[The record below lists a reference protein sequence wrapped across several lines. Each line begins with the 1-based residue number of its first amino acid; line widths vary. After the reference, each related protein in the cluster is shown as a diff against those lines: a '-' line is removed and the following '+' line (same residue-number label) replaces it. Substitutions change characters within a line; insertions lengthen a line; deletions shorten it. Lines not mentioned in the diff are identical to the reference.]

1 MVRWRLLVFTLLQF
15 KVCSNR
21 CLNSLF
27 HFCTVC
33 ATCTTLGVARYHTNR
48 VSGVNEYFL
57 HVDHSRVLND
67 RSILGCVIQ
76 KAILNNF
83 YFVYTVQ
90 PVDNNFITCVNYS
103 LMHSAPHSPCVDW
116 ITKSMFLQLKVS
128 PVAIPSNNVLSHVLK
143 CITVFSKCCSTQ
155 RLLKVGLICAA

>member
-1 MVRWRLLVFTLLQF
+1 M
-15 KVCSNR
+15 
-21 CLNSLF
+21 
-27 HFCTVC
+27 
-33 ATCTTLGVARYHTNR
+33 
-48 VSGVNEYFL
+48 NEYSL

-67 RSILGCVIQ
+67 RSKLGCVTQ

-103 LMHSAPHSPCVDW
+103 LMHSAPHLPCVDW
-116 ITKSMFLQLKVS
+116 STKSMFLQLKVP